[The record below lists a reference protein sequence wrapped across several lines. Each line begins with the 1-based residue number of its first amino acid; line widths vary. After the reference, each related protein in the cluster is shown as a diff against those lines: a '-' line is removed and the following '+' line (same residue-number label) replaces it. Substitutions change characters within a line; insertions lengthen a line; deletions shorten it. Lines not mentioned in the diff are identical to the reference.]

1 MWTACH
7 PTPRHPTGGALF
19 LPRGQKGLSFTSVT
33 CLETNKEDSFWGA
46 PYYTDITHG
55 PRISWDL
62 AGWPGTWR
70 WAWRQEVIGETQVL
84 VLSVSWEGPGYH
96 HLLDPISA
104 HSSVQ
109 LLSRVRLFA
118 TPWTAARQAFLSITN
133 SGRLLKLM
141 SIESVMPSNHLILCR
156 PLLLLPPIF
165 PIIRVIFKESALR
178 IRWPK

>member
-1 MWTACH
+1 M
-7 PTPRHPTGGALF
+7 GGPL
-19 LPRGQKGLSFTSVT
+19 LYRY
-33 CLETNKEDSFWGA
+33 N
-46 PYYTDITHG
+46 THG

-109 LLSRVRLFA
+109 LLSRVQLFA

-141 SIESVMPSNHLILCR
+141 SIESVMPSNHLFVCH
-156 PLLLLPPIF
+156 PLLLLPSIMPSIRIF
-165 PIIRVIFKESALR
+165 SDELDLR
-178 IRWPK
+178 IGCPKYWSFRFSISPSNE